1 MNVSFIASITD
12 SIDGLLRRLFG
23 KRLCAYCGQ
32 WAKQPYR
39 SGGLDFCDRIHA
51 SVHFKKQEEA
61 MKTALQKKLE
71 ADRPAYK
78 KPDSSKPAPRN
89 PRRYSE

>member
-1 MNVSFIASITD
+1 VSFIASIAD
-12 SIDGLLRRLFG
+12 SVDGLVRRLFG

-71 ADRPAYK
+71 TAGRPASK
-78 KPDSSKPAPRN
+78 TADPSKPAPRN
-89 PRRYSE
+89 PRRYTE

>member
-1 MNVSFIASITD
+1 MSFIASIAD
-12 SIDGLLRRLFG
+12 SVDGLVRRLFG

-71 ADRPAYK
+71 TAGRPASK
-78 KPDSSKPAPRN
+78 KADSSKPAPRN
-89 PRRYSE
+89 PRRYTE

>member
-1 MNVSFIASITD
+1 VSFIESITD
-12 SIDGLLRRLFG
+12 TLDGLVRRLFG

-71 ADRPAYK
+71 AAGRPVIK
-78 KPDSSKPAPRN
+78 KPDSKPPPRN

>member
-1 MNVSFIASITD
+1 MSFIESITD
-12 SIDGLLRRLFG
+12 SIDGLVRRLFG

-32 WAKQPYR
+32 WAKTPYR

-61 MKTALQKKLE
+61 MKTALQKKME
-71 ADRPAYK
+71 AQAVRPAYK
-78 KPDSSKPAPRN
+78 KPDSSKPAPGK
-89 PRRYSE
+89 PRP

>member
-1 MNVSFIASITD
+1 MSFIESISDTL
-12 SIDGLLRRLFG
+12 DGLLRRLFG

-32 WAKQPYR
+32 FAKQPYR

-71 ADRPAYK
+71 ATDRPVFK
-78 KPDSSKPAPRN
+78 KSDSSKPAPRN
-89 PRRYSE
+89 PRR